1 MAKILYGVAG
11 EGSGHSS
18 RAKEII
24 RHLEKN
30 KHIVKVVS
38 YDKGFKNLSP
48 HFDVEKI
55 FGLHFSFVNNKVEP
69 IGTIF
74 KNLIKLPEAIESIA
88 RVKQIV
94 KDFKPNIIFSDF
106 EPISAIVANLKKI
119 PLISIDNQH
128 RITKTK
134 IEYPKKYKKDALAA
148 KAVTDLMIIKANAY
162 LVTTFFNAKTID
174 KKTFIFPPILRDK
187 ILKKKITK
195 KDFILVYVTSEFDEL
210 TDILKK
216 INKKFIVYGFN
227 ENRKEENLIFKKA
240 SQDGFLNDLA
250 SCEAIVA
257 NAGFTLITEALHLQK
272 PYLALPVKGQFEQVL
287 NGYYLEKLNYGKY
300 WDSLN
305 KEKIESFLFNLDLYR
320 ENLKKYEKNDN
331 SKILEKIDELV

>member
-134 IEYPKKYKKDALAA
+134 IEYPKK
-148 KAVTDLMIIKANAY
+148 I
-162 LVTTFFNAKTID
+162 
-174 KKTFIFPPILRDK
+174 
-187 ILKKKITK
+187 
-195 KDFILVYVTSEFDEL
+195 
-210 TDILKK
+210 
-216 INKKFIVYGFN
+216 
-227 ENRKEENLIFKKA
+227 
-240 SQDGFLNDLA
+240 
-250 SCEAIVA
+250 
-257 NAGFTLITEALHLQK
+257 QK
-272 PYLALPVKGQFEQVL
+272 RCLSG
-287 NGYYLEKLNYGKY
+287 
-300 WDSLN
+300 
-305 KEKIESFLFNLDLYR
+305 
-320 ENLKKYEKNDN
+320 
-331 SKILEKIDELV
+331 